1 MEVPMTAADEDTIRL
16 LAERARPLGGHYPDY
31 DPLLDAIGDARVVLL
46 GESSHGTHDFYHERA
61 RITRRLIE
69 ERGFTAVAVEAD
81 WPDAYRV
88 NRFVRGAG
96 EDASA
101 SEALSGFERFP
112 TWMWRN
118 TDVLDFVDWLRDY
131 NSARPAGSPAA
142 GFYGLDLYSM
152 FTSMHEVVRY
162 LDEVD
167 PEAAGR
173 ARYRYGCFDHFG
185 EDSQAYG
192 YAAEVGASRSCEDQ
206 AVQQLEDLR
215 RRAADLASRNG
226 RIPEDEFFYA
236 EQNARLVLNAEE
248 YYRSMFGRRIS
259 SWNLRD
265 QHMAETL
272 DSLIEHFDAKGKAPT
287 RVVVWAHNTHVGD
300 ARATEMG
307 EQGELNV
314 GQLAR
319 ERWGEAAF
327 NVGFTTY
334 SGSVTAATGWDA
346 PAERKTVLP
355 GLPRGFEALFHET
368 GIDRFLL
375 RIRGDRQ
382 VAEALRETRL
392 ERAIGV
398 IYRPETERISHYF
411 DARLADQFDAI
422 AHVDR
427 SRAVRPLEAGHL
439 WHPGNEA
446 PETFPSGL

>member
-1 MEVPMTAADEDTIRL
+1 MRATSQSRESI
-16 LAERARPLGGHYPDY
+16 AERAQPLTGHYPDY
-31 DPLLDAIGDARVVLL
+31 DSLVAAIGDARIVLL
-46 GESSHGTHDFYHERA
+46 GEATHGTHEFYHERA

-69 ERGFTAVAVEAD
+69 EEEFDVVAVEAD

-88 NRFVRGAG
+88 NRFVRGLG

-101 SEALSGFERFP
+101 ADALAGFERFP

-118 TDVLDFVDWLRDY
+118 TDVLTLVDWLRDY
-131 NSARPAGSPAA
+131 NLARPDGRPAA

-162 LDEVD
+162 LEEVD
-167 PEAAGR
+167 PEAAKR

-192 YAAEVGASRSCEDQ
+192 YAAEVGAARSCEDE
-206 AVQQLEDLR
+206 AVQQLEELR
-215 RRAADLASRNG
+215 RKAVELAARDG

-248 YYRSMFGRRIS
+248 YYRSMFGGRIS

-265 QHMAETL
+265 GHMAETL
-272 DSLIEHFDAKGKAPT
+272 EALLRHFDARGRRT
-287 RVVVWAHNTHVGD
+287 RAVVWAHNTHVGD

-307 EQGELNV
+307 DQGELNV

-319 ERWGEAAF
+319 ARWGREAY

-334 SGSVTAATGWDA
+334 SGSVTAASGWDA
-346 PAERKTVLP
+346 PVERKEVRP
-355 GLPRGFEALFHET
+355 GLPGGYEALFHEV
-368 GIDRFLL
+368 GPGSFLL
-375 RIRGDRQ
+375 PLRDDG
-382 VAEALRETRL
+382 ALGRELGSSRL

-398 IYRPETERISHYF
+398 IYRPETERLSHYF
-411 DARLADQFDAI
+411 HARLSAQFDALI
-422 AHVDR
+422 HIDHT
-427 SRAVRPLEAGHL
+427 RAVEPLE
-439 WHPGNEA
+439 PGE
-446 PETFPSGL
+446 SWGGR